1 MYNSFFAVVIGFFT
15 LSPTV
20 SNELPTT
27 ESLSTETVEV
37 LTLEYSKVGSDFS
50 VTVNLQIDH
59 SLHAVTSTANS
70 YYEATQ
76 QLKRAVA
83 ELTEK

>member
-15 LSPTV
+15 VSPMAST
-20 SNELPTT
+20 ELPTT

-37 LTLEYSKVGSDFS
+37 LTLEYTQVNSDFS
-50 VTVNLQIDH
+50 VTVNLQIDQ
-59 SLHAVTSTANS
+59 SVHAVTSTANS